1 MSNNETNAKP
11 IDEIRFGNVRA
22 AIWENTSS
30 ENKVFY
36 SCTVDSSYTTEQ
48 GEWKQKKS
56 YSLNECLRLEKAAS
70 QAAIRIQQLT
80 QEAAQVARLDQRA
93 QDAA

>member
-1 MSNNETNAKP
+1 MSNNETHAQP
-11 IDEIRFGNVRA
+11 LDEIRFGNVRA

-36 SCTVDSSYTTEQ
+36 GCTIEVSYTTDH

-80 QEAAQVARLDQRA
+80 QEAAKSARLDQQA